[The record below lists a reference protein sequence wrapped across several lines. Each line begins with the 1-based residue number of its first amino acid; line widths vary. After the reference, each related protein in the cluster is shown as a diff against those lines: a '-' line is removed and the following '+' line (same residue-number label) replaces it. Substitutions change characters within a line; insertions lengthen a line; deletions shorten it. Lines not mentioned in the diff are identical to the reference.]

1 MFRVFNCLTVEHDW
15 RLVVVAGLVCFT
27 ASYCTISLFHRA
39 CSSRG
44 RASTTWVV
52 IASLAAGF
60 GIWATHFI
68 AMLAYDPGI
77 GIAYDVGLTALSLLA
92 AVVVTCGGLCVATYV
107 PTPWAAPLGGG
118 IFGTG
123 VASMHYLG
131 MSALEIPGHISWA
144 PGLVVASIVFGLLF
158 GAAALGIAARRDR
171 FFNTLVGAVLLTLA
185 IVSHHFTAMGA
196 VEITPDPTRG
206 AGVLAIAPMVLAIS
220 IANAAIAVLGM
231 CIVAAMMDRHLRRQ
245 SAQTVAALNNM
256 PHGLC
261 MFDAKKRLVIC
272 NDGYAETYRL
282 PPELRKTGA
291 RHEDIIAHRILS
303 GLLAGEKSEDAVEQ
317 KLAILGTLSTKDTSR
332 RIDQLSDGRLIC
344 VTRRPLTGGG
354 WVATHEDITERQAF
368 ERQRAHMASQESR
381 RVSID
386 NAIATFRGQVEEV
399 LGTVSDNTHAMKS
412 TATALFDSSDQT
424 TQRAKDALRESNEA
438 SAHVATVAA
447 SAEQL
452 SRSIAEINKDLAETV
467 EIVGN
472 AVVRVEATNTEYSGL
487 ASAAQ
492 KIGDVV
498 KLIQDVAGQTN
509 LLALNATI
517 EAARAGEAGRGFAVV
532 AAEVKSLAVQT
543 AKATEEITKQIA
555 AMQASAGGAIGVADK
570 IQDRMHEISMRTSD
584 AAASVLQQNDAT
596 TEITRNATRAAH
608 GTNAVVTVLSEVSDA
623 AIGTRAAAETVLTAS
638 NSVDSSIGNLRT
650 EIELFLNKVAV

>member
-1 MFRVFNCLTVEHDW
+1 VFRVFNCLTVEHDW
-15 RLVVVAGLVCFT
+15 RLVVVAGLVCFV

-44 RASTTWVV
+44 RTSTTWVV
-52 IASLAAGF
+52 VASLAAGF

-68 AMLAYDPGI
+68 AMLAYDPGV
-77 GIAYDVGLTALSLLA
+77 GVAYDIGLTALSLFA
-92 AVVVTCGGLCVATYV
+92 AVVVTCGGLCIATYV
-107 PTPWAAPLGGG
+107 PTRWAAPLGGG

-131 MSALEIPGHISWA
+131 MWALEIPGHISWA
-144 PGLVVASIVFGLLF
+144 PELVVASIVFGMLF
-158 GAAALGIAARRDR
+158 GAAALEIAARRDL
-171 FFNTLVGAVLLTLA
+171 FLNTFVGAVLLTLA

-196 VEITPDPTRG
+196 VEIVPDPTRI
-206 AGVLAIAPMVLAIS
+206 ASVLAIAPMVLATS

-231 CIVAAMMDRHLRRQ
+231 CIVAAVMDRHLRRQ

-272 NDGYAETYRL
+272 NDGYAEMYRL

-291 RHEDIIAHRILS
+291 RHEDIIAHRVLS
-303 GLLAGEKSEDAVEQ
+303 GLLAGEKSDDAVEQ
-317 KLAILGTLSTKDTSR
+317 KLAVLGALSTKDTSR

-344 VTRRPLTGGG
+344 VTRRPLAGGG
-354 WVATHEDITERQAF
+354 WVATHEDITERQEF

-386 NAIATFRGQVEEV
+386 NAIAAFREHVEAV
-399 LGTVSDNTHAMKS
+399 LGTVGNNTNAMKA
-412 TATALFDSSDQT
+412 TATKLFDSSDRT
-424 TQRAKDALRESNEA
+424 TQRAEEALHESNDA
-438 SAHVATVAA
+438 SENVATVAA

-452 SRSIAEINKDLAETV
+452 ARSIADINKDLAETV
-467 EIVGN
+467 GIVGN
-472 AVVRVEATNTEYSGL
+472 AVTRVEATNHEYSGL
-487 ASAAQ
+487 ASSAQ

-498 KLIQDVAGQTN
+498 KLIQEVAGQTN

-532 AAEVKSLAVQT
+532 ASEVKSLAVQT
-543 AKATEEITKQIA
+543 ARATDEISNQIA
-555 AMQASAGGAIGVADK
+555 AMQASASGAIGVADA
-570 IQDRMHEISMRTSD
+570 IQDRMREISKRTAE

-596 TEITRNATRAAH
+596 TEITRNAAKAAL
-608 GTNAVVTVLSEVSDA
+608 GTNAVVTALSEVSNA
-623 AIGTRAAAETVLTAS
+623 ATDTRAAAETVLTAS
-638 NSVDSSIGNLRT
+638 NSVDSSIGSLRT
-650 EIELFLNKVAV
+650 EIELFLDKVAV